1 MRIQKFILNG
11 FSFTSLKLDLC
22 IKLECMVNLEEIL
35 LFISQVF
42 DEILA
47 LMHSVKSLQTY
58 KFLEIIYLDN

>member
-1 MRIQKFILNG
+1 MRIQQFILNG
-11 FSFTSLKLDLC
+11 FSFTLLKLDLS

-47 LMHSVKSLQTY
+47 LIHSFISLQTY
-58 KFLEIIYLDN
+58 KFLEIVYLDN